1 MTPMIRPRSSR
12 SHGTSDSSYRPDV
25 FPGSQQAW
33 LDGQLRQPVKSRV
46 AVAPDRIVN
55 QCLELIMLAQG
66 FVFLVVALTM
76 LAR

>member
-12 SHGTSDSSYRPDV
+12 SDEFPDSSYSLNV
-25 FPGSQQAW
+25 LPGSEQAW
-33 LDGQLRQPVKSRV
+33 VDEQPRQPVKSRG

-66 FVFLVVALTM
+66 FVFLVAALTM

>member
-1 MTPMIRPRSSR
+1 MTPMIRPPSARSD
-12 SHGTSDSSYRPDV
+12 GFSDSSYRPDV

-33 LDGQLRQPVKSRV
+33 LDGQPRQPVKSRV

-66 FVFLVVALTM
+66 FVFLVAALTM

>member
-1 MTPMIRPRSSR
+1 MTSMIRPRSSR
-12 SHGTSDSSYRPDV
+12 SDGFSDSSYRADV

-33 LDGQLRQPVKSRV
+33 LDGQPRQPVKSRV